1 MAARRFA
8 LFDRSTTII
17 TVLVVAAGAA
27 VLVRHGGARFLAVLG
42 SDAALFVGILPNV
55 LAGCLIGAFLTQ
67 LTPREIVARWVGAD
81 SGLAGIVVATLVGA
95 LLPGGPITVYPVA
108 AALLAVGADAGAAIA
123 FVISWT
129 LLGYS
134 RALIWELPFFG
145 LDFVAWRVL
154 LACPL
159 PILAG
164 LLARLATRVFAEQ
177 APARK

>member
-17 TVLVVAAGAA
+17 AVLVVAAGTA
-27 VLVRHGGARFLAVLG
+27 VLARHGSARFLAVLG
-42 SDAALFVGILPNV
+42 GDVALFVGILPNV
-55 LAGCLIGAFLTQ
+55 LAGCLIGAFVTQ
-67 LTPREIVARWVGAD
+67 LLPRDAVARWVGAE
-81 SGLAGIVVATLVGA
+81 SGLLGIVVATMAGA
-95 LLPGGPITVYPVA
+95 LLPGGPVTVYPIA
-108 AALLAVGADAGAAIA
+108 AAFLAVGADAGAAIA

-129 LLGYS
+129 LLGHS

-145 LDFVAWRVL
+145 PDFVAWRVL

-164 LLARLATRVFAEQ
+164 LLARFAMR
-177 APARK
+177 AFPARMQERA